1 MELLDR
7 YLQAVEFWL
16 PKRQRQDIIAELS
29 EDLRSQIEDKESELG
44 RKLTDAEVEEILNR
58 CGSPMTVA
66 LRYRPQQFLIGPA
79 LFPIYRFVLGVLLIG
94 CIVPRILIWMAFLLI
109 DPVHRGYLHM
119 ENLWATVV
127 FFVFFTTLA
136 FAIFERS
143 GVKLE
148 LNTWNPRKLPPLR
161 DPNRISRFGALT
173 EIAMA
178 VIFNIWFAGAFWPQS
193 TDLGKIGLHRLG
205 LGGVEV
211 TLAPVW
217 RFFFWSLLLVAAANV
232 ALAAMNLFRPYW
244 TVRRATLRLLFDA
257 AGAGLICWLLKAQ
270 ALVGISAP
278 GLSAAKAIVLTNF
291 INLWMAKMLPWSIIV
306 MVVILCVDGYRIL
319 RLRGIGGRGNSLE
332 PVVKQM
338 SNLMVS
344 GD

>member
-16 PKRQRQDIIAELS
+16 PKRQRRDMITELS
-29 EDLRSQIEDKESELG
+29 EDLRSQVEDKESELG
-44 RKLTDAEVEEILNR
+44 RKLTEAEVEEILNR

-94 CIVPRILIWMAFLLI
+94 CIVPRILIWLAFLLI

-119 ENLWATVV
+119 ENLWATAV

-136 FAIFERS
+136 FAILERS

-148 LNTWNPRKLPPLR
+148 LNRWNPRKLPPLR
-161 DPNRISRFGALT
+161 DPNRISRSGALA

-178 VIFNIWFAGAFWPQS
+178 VIFNIWFAVTFWPQS

-205 LGGVEV
+205 LRGVEV
-211 TLAPVW
+211 TLASVW
-217 RFFFWSLLLVAAANV
+217 RFFFWSLLLVAVANV
-232 ALAAMNLFRPYW
+232 ALAAVNLFRPHW
-244 TVRRATLRLLFDA
+244 TARRATLRLLFDA

-270 ALVGISAP
+270 ALAGIAVP
-278 GLSAAKAIVLTNF
+278 GLPAAKALVLTNC
-291 INLWMAKMLPWSIIV
+291 INLWMAKMLPWAIVV
-306 MVVILCVDGYRIL
+306 MVVILCFDGYRIL
-319 RLRGIGGRGNSLE
+319 RLRGICGSGNSLE
-332 PVVKQM
+332 PVVKQV

-344 GD
+344 GR

>member
-16 PKRQRQDIIAELS
+16 PKRQRQDIISELS

-44 RKLTDAEVEEILNR
+44 RKLTDVEVEEILTR

-66 LRYRPQQFLIGPA
+66 FRYRPQQFLIGPA
-79 LFPIYRFVLGVLLIG
+79 LFPIYRFVLGVLLVG
-94 CIVPRILIWMAFLLI
+94 CIVPRMLIWLAFLLI

-127 FFVFFTTLA
+127 FFGFFTTLV
-136 FAIFERS
+136 FAILERC

-148 LNTWNPRKLPPLR
+148 LNTWNPRKLPSLR
-161 DPNRISRFGALT
+161 DPNRISRSNALA
-173 EIAMA
+173 EIAIP
-178 VIFNIWFAGAFWPQS
+178 VIFNIWFASTFWPEP
-193 TDLGKIGLHRLG
+193 TDLNTIGLHRLG
-205 LGGVEV
+205 LHGVEV

-232 ALAAMNLFRPYW
+232 ALAAVNLFRPYW
-244 TVRRATLRLLFDA
+244 TTRRATLRLLFDA
-257 AGAGLICWLLKAQ
+257 AGAGLVCWLLKAQ
-270 ALVGISAP
+270 ALAGIRAP
-278 GLSAAKAIVLTNF
+278 GLSAGKALVLTSF
-291 INLWMAKMLPWSIIV
+291 INLWMAKMLPWAIVV
-306 MVVILCVDGYRIL
+306 MVVILCFDGYRIL
-319 RLRGIGGRGNSLE
+319 RLRGIWGRGNSLE

-338 SNLMVS
+338 SNPMVN
-344 GD
+344 GQ